1 MTMTEAE
8 VAALGSGLAARMSM
22 DQLAEAFRLYS
33 SIARSATHE
42 NFTPMSVVHQTFTN
56 HIQRV
61 LRMPAGGAQ
70 AGGSQQTGFEM
81 ELVSSP
87 AAGAFFRAWPNHE
100 STNAGRRQSWEIQ
113 SMEDLGNILNLQES
127 PAGFGALM
135 GKPMALAPG
144 RLCHA
149 GVLLCAPPF
158 TAVWFQRPDST
169 TSLCIR
175 FPIVLW
181 TEADAVILPP
191 DDANGIPFYVD
202 PPGSPGLHR
211 DTFKTWGRRVAG
223 ELVARGFPLSA
234 AARAHLPVEYASDA
248 ESAISTDS
256 ML

>member
-113 SMEDLGNILNLQES
+113 SMEDLDNILNLQES

-144 RLCHA
+144 RHCHA

-191 DDANGIPFYVD
+191 DDANGIPFYVPHFTQCSHLLASIDSSSYWQYKCGPD
-202 PPGSPGLHR
+202 P
-211 DTFKTWGRRVAG
+211 V
-223 ELVARGFPLSA
+223 
-234 AARAHLPVEYASDA
+234 LPVY
-248 ESAISTDS
+248 
-256 ML
+256 LGCQ